1 MGKHE
6 SKIGRMI
13 RDKEVD
19 VLKMFFDGY
28 ELYNPEIKIIG
39 ETFRILNDCY
49 INVKTIRKYQSSWGG
64 YCYEVDIEVK
74 LDNITKNDF
83 GYQRWLDRNKRYF
96 NRRVRNRVHRTL
108 YLGFQEIGLIKN
120 INMVIDKIIIL

>member
-6 SKIGRMI
+6 SKVGRMI

-28 ELYNPEIKIIG
+28 ELYNAEIIG
-39 ETFRILNDCY
+39 QNFTYLNGSD
-49 INVKTIRKYQSSWGG
+49 IKVKTIRKYQSYWGG
-64 YCYEVDIEVK
+64 FCYEIDIEIK
-74 LDNITKNDF
+74 LANTMQNDW

-108 YLGFQEIGLIKN
+108 YLGFEEIGLVKN